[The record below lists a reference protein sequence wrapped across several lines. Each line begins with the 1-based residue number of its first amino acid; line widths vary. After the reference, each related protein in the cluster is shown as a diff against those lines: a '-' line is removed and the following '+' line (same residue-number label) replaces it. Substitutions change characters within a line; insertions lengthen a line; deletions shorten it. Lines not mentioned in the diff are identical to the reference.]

1 MVLEQPKGI
10 DWSLT
15 SDYRQI
21 KEYKTN
27 KLALSTKGLRTLGTK
42 LSFKQLR
49 FFCHKKTPG
58 RTFDI
63 ATTTNSS
70 GNHVVQYFTAQ
81 TDNFPESCGSYYR
94 LSDDNS
100 TLAGQ
105 CARWGRESSNYY
117 VGKWHA
123 SGYPADDRLLN
134 HVAFVYVEAHWLV
147 EKSNG
152 RWECDDY
159 QNAKGYKVSSG
170 DFWKI
175 FVR

>member
-1 MVLEQPKGI
+1 M

-21 KEYKTN
+21 EEYKKN
-27 KLALSTKGLRTLGTK
+27 KLALSTYGLHTLGTK

-49 FFCHKKTPG
+49 FFCHKKIPG

-81 TDNFPESCGSYYR
+81 TDTNPESCGSYYR
-94 LSDDNS
+94 LYDDNS
-100 TLAGQ
+100 TLAGE
-105 CARWGRESSNYY
+105 CARWGRRLSKYY
-117 VGKWHA
+117 VGIWHNDVR
-123 SGYPADDRLLN
+123 PINDRLLN
-134 HVAFVYVEAHWLV
+134 HAAYIGYKAHWHV
-147 EKSNG
+147 EQSSG
-152 RWECDDY
+152 RWECDDF
-159 QNAKGYKVSSG
+159 AGTTGYAVSSG

>member
-1 MVLEQPKGI
+1 M

-15 SDYRQI
+15 DDYRQI
-21 KEYKTN
+21 EEYKTN
-27 KLALSTKGLRTLGTK
+27 KLALSTDGLRTLGTK

-49 FFCHKKTPG
+49 FFCHKRIPG

-81 TDNFPESCGSYYR
+81 TNIFPESCGSYYR

-100 TLAGQ
+100 KLATQ
-105 CARWGRESSNYY
+105 CARWGFQSNYF
-117 VGKWHA
+117 VGKWHHEHGA
-123 SGYPADDRLLN
+123 IANRLVD
-134 HVAFVYVEAHWLV
+134 HAAFVAGEAHWYV
-147 EKSNG
+147 QQSDG

-159 QNAKGYKVSSG
+159 IGNKVSSG

>member
-1 MVLEQPKGI
+1 M

-15 SDYRQI
+15 SDYREI
-21 KEYKTN
+21 EKYKTN
-27 KLALSTKGLRTLGTK
+27 KLVLSTNGLHTLGKK

-49 FFCHKKTPG
+49 FFCHKRIPG
-58 RTFDI
+58 RNFDI

-70 GNHVVQYFTAQ
+70 GEQVIEYFTKQ
-81 TDNFPESCGSYYR
+81 TNVRPESCGSYYP

-105 CARWGRESSNYY
+105 CARWGPNEVSSLF

-123 SGYPADDRLLN
+123 DSASIENRLID
-134 HVAFVYVEAHWLV
+134 HTAFVDGQVHWLV
-147 EKSNG
+147 YNPAH

-159 QNAKGYKVSSG
+159 FKTNGYNVSTG

-175 FVR
+175 FIR